1 MTRRTDILEALVAV
15 IKEIDGSSPY
25 SSNLYKNVKPK
36 MIFWDEVNQ
45 YPLVCLTAG
54 TEIREYLPG
63 NFKWGYLDINIRI
76 YTKGDNSKQQLEDI
90 FSDIEYVLDNNQN
103 LAFGENGSRECTDIR
118 LLSISDDE
126 GLLAPQSVGEMLVQV
141 QYDAS

>member
-36 MIFWDEVNQ
+36 MIFWDEIKQ

-126 GLLAPQSVGEMLVQV
+126 GLLAPQSVGEMLVQI